1 MCWRNWWA
9 KSWDEHD
16 EVNEEFRLNPDGSY
30 TIDCSANLEDM
41 FDLFSIDEERDYVS
55 VSGWVME
62 ELGRIP
68 VEGDRFTDGR
78 LHVTVTKTDGRARD
92 GDPRCARI
100 VPERG

>member
-1 MCWRNWWA
+1 M
-9 KSWDEHD
+9 
-16 EVNEEFRLNPDGSY
+16 NEEFRLNPDGSY

-78 LHVTVTKTDGRARD
+78 LHVTVTKTDGRRVMEIALCKNC
-92 GDPRCARI
+92 PRERI
-100 VPERG
+100 IGRNKGLRYGEMHK

>member
-1 MCWRNWWA
+1 MCIRD
-9 KSWDEHD
+9 SD

-78 LHVTVTKTDGRARD
+78 LHVTVTKTDGRRVMEIRVVQELSQRED
-92 GDPRCARI
+92 NRQ
-100 VPERG
+100 E